1 MREFLK
7 GLGLDQETI
16 DSIMA
21 EHGKLMSQST
31 EKITTLTAENTTLK
45 NENAEL
51 KKYDGKALQKSVDN
65 LTKEKNDL
73 IEAHKKELAD
83 KAFDGALKLNIAK
96 SGTID
101 PTALMAHVDRSKL
114 SMNDKEELVGWNEQ
128 LESIK
133 GSYAYLFNSKDTGG
147 DHGGIGGN
155 QNDHTSL
162 SGALTEHYK

>member
-21 EHGKLMSQST
+21 EHGKLISQST
-31 EKITTLTAENTTLK
+31 ERINALTTENTTLK
-45 NENAEL
+45 NENDEL
-51 KKYDGKALQKSVDN
+51 KKYDGKALQESVDT
-65 LTKEKNDL
+65 LTKEKNEL
-73 IEAHKKELAD
+73 IENHKKDLAD
-83 KAFDGALKLNIAK
+83 KAFESALKLSIAK

-114 SMNDKEELVGWNEQ
+114 SLDDKEELVGWNEQ

-133 GSYAYLFNSKDTGG
+133 GSCSYLFNAKDYGG
-147 DHGGIGGN
+147 DHGGINRN
-155 QNDHTSL
+155 QNDDTSL